1 MLFLL
6 VIVIFFVNIGCV
18 VFMLKLFEVMLM
30 FRLIVL
36 IVFIIM
42 KYFMILFKV
51 SLLWVMFVE
60 FFVDV

>member
-42 KYFMILFKV
+42 KYFMLLFKV